1 MGAMMNKAK
10 SILGYDILELCLSG
24 PEKKLEQTKY
34 CQPAMYLG
42 GLAGAELLKKDNP
55 DAVSRPQAV
64 AGLSLGE
71 YTALTVA
78 GVWDFETGLE
88 VVKLRGEVMQ
98 EAAKACSQSMLSV
111 AGLTEEKIIELTEEC
126 LQD

>member
-1 MGAMMNKAK
+1 MG
-10 SILGYDILELCLSG
+10 LSG

-42 GLAGAELLKKDNP
+42 GLAGAELLKQDNP
-55 DAVSRPQAV
+55 DAVSRRQAV

-78 GVWDFETGLE
+78 GVIDFEMGLKL
-88 VVKLRGEVMQ
+88 VKLRGEAMQ
-98 EAAKACSQSMLSV
+98 EAAEASAQMMVSI
-111 AGLTEEKIIELTEEC
+111 AGLDKPTLDRLCE
-126 LQD
+126 